1 MVTKIINYSHQ
12 SIDNNDLKSVNKAI
26 NSGIL
31 TQGKEVKNFEN
42 KLKNYFS
49 SKYASAVSSGTA
61 ALHLTSSALGWK
73 KNDFIVTTPLT
84 FIATANSILYK
95 QANPIFVDT
104 NLNDYQLDL
113 NQLETKL
120 KKNKKIKAVIAVDY
134 AGNPCDW
141 INLKYLSN
149 KYSFK
154 LINDNCHA
162 LGAKYKG
169 QKNYATMYADVVTQS
184 FHPLKNITT
193 GEGGAILTNDISIF
207 NKVNKLRNHGIESSK
222 SKNYWDKEVK
232 ELGFNYRLTEFQA
245 ALGTSQLNKVDYLIK
260 KKQSV
265 AKKYNE
271 YFKEIDHIKTPPVR
285 KNCYHAY
292 HLYPLLIDFK
302 KLHLDKSSLMNYF
315 IKNNFR
321 LQVHYKPIHTYSL
334 YKKLFKFKKN
344 DFPVSTKF
352 FNDEISL
359 PIFPGF
365 SNNIQTRFIDLFD
378 KFLKN
383 R

>member
-1 MVTKIINYSHQ
+1 MSNKIVNYSQQ
-12 SIDNNDLKSVNKAI
+12 SIDAYDLRAVRKTI

-42 KLKNYFS
+42 NLTKYFS
-49 SKYASAVSSGTA
+49 SKYASVVSSGTA
-61 ALHLTSSALGWK
+61 ALHLTSNALGWK

-84 FIATANSILYK
+84 FIATANSILYRH
-95 QANPIFVDT
+95 ATPIFVDT
-104 NLNDYQLDL
+104 NLDDYQLDL

-120 KKNKKIKAVIAVDY
+120 KKNKKIKAVIAIDY

-141 INLKYLSN
+141 ANLKYLSN

-162 LGAKYKG
+162 LGAKYNG
-169 QKNYATMYADVVTQS
+169 QKNYAVKYADVVTQS

-193 GEGGAILTNDISIF
+193 GEGGAILTNNISIF
-207 NKVNKLRNHGIESSK
+207 DKVNKLRNHGMESSK
-222 SKNYWDKEVK
+222 AKNYWDKEVK

-245 ALGTSQLNKVDYLIK
+245 ALGTSQLTKVDSLIK
-260 KKQSV
+260 KKQLI
-265 AKKYNE
+265 AKKYNK
-271 YFKEIDHIKTPPVR
+271 YFEEIEHIKTPPVR
-285 KNCYHAY
+285 ENCYHAY

-302 KLHLDKSSLMNYF
+302 KLNLDKPSLMNYF
-315 IKNNFR
+315 LKNNFR

-334 YKKLFKFKKN
+334 YKKLFKFKNN
-344 DFPVSTKF
+344 DFPSSLKF

-359 PIFPGF
+359 PIFPGLT
-365 SNNIQTRFIDLFD
+365 SNVQSKFIDLFD
-378 KFLKN
+378 KFLKSK
-383 R
+383 

>member
-1 MVTKIINYSHQ
+1 MPW
-12 SIDNNDLKSVNKAI
+12 D
-26 NSGIL
+26 G
-31 TQGKEVKNFEN
+31 
-42 KLKNYFS
+42 
-49 SKYASAVSSGTA
+49 
-61 ALHLTSSALGWK
+61 K

-84 FIATANSILYK
+84 FIATANSILYRH
-95 QANPIFVDT
+95 ATPIFVDT
-104 NLNDYQLDL
+104 NLDDYQLDL

-120 KKNKKIKAVIAVDY
+120 KKNKKIKAVIAIDY

-141 INLKYLSN
+141 VNLKYLSN

-162 LGAKYKG
+162 LGAKYNG
-169 QKNYATMYADVVTQS
+169 QKNYAVKYADVVTQS

-193 GEGGAILTNDISIF
+193 GEGGAILTNNIGIF
-207 NKVNKLRNHGIESSK
+207 DKVNKLRNHGIESSK

-245 ALGTSQLNKVDYLIK
+245 ALGTSQLTKVDYLIK
-260 KKQSV
+260 KKQLI

-271 YFKEIDHIKTPPVR
+271 YFEEIDHIKIPPVR

-302 KLHLDKSSLMNYF
+302 KLNLDKSSLMNYF
-315 IKNNFR
+315 LKNNFR
-321 LQVHYKPIHTYSL
+321 LQVHYKPIHTYRL
-334 YKKLFKFKKN
+334 YKKLFKFKNN
-344 DFPVSTKF
+344 DFPASLKF

-359 PIFPGF
+359 PIFPGL
-365 SNNIQTRFIDLFD
+365 SSDIQSKFIDLFD
-378 KFLKN
+378 KFLKSK
-383 R
+383 

>member
-1 MVTKIINYSHQ
+1 MATKIINYSHQ
-12 SIDNNDLKSVNKAI
+12 SIDTNDLKSVNKAI

-141 INLKYLSN
+141 INLKYLSK

-162 LGAKYKG
+162 LGAKYNG
-169 QKNYATMYADVVTQS
+169 QKNYATKYADVVTQS

-193 GEGGAILTNDISIF
+193 GEGGAISTNNNIYANELMI
-207 NKVNKLRNHGIESSK
+207 KLAAGSSGK
-222 SKNYWDKEVK
+222 AEIGLNFTDF
-232 ELGFNYRLTEFQA
+232 GFNFRLTEIQA
-245 ALGTSQLNKVDYLIK
+245 LMGWHQLKIIDEMIARRLEIKHSYINSLVTLGFRPQKINDNIKHNTQSIVFTVPKGLDRNKLVKYLFSQNIESTLGTYCLSGTSFNRNKYDDVQKNSLAIEASAITLPCFDDLDI
-260 KKQSV
+260 
-265 AKKYNE
+265 
-271 YFKEIDHIKTPPVR
+271 TPITQAIE
-285 KNCYHAY
+285 K
-292 HLYPLLIDFK
+292 
-302 KLHLDKSSLMNYF
+302 F
-315 IKNNFR
+315 IKEN
-321 LQVHYKPIHTYSL
+321 
-334 YKKLFKFKKN
+334 
-344 DFPVSTKF
+344 
-352 FNDEISL
+352 
-359 PIFPGF
+359 G
-365 SNNIQTRFIDLFD
+365 
-378 KFLKN
+378 
-383 R
+383 

>member
-1 MVTKIINYSHQ
+1 MVAKIINYSHQ
-12 SIDNNDLKSVNKAI
+12 SIDTNDLKSVNKAI

-31 TQGKEVKNFEN
+31 TQGKEVNNFEN

-84 FIATANSILYK
+84 FIATANSILYNQSK
-95 QANPIFVDT
+95 PIFVDT

-113 NQLETKL
+113 NQLETEL

-141 INLKYLSN
+141 VNLKYLSN

-169 QKNYATMYADVVTQS
+169 QKNYAIKYADVVTQS

-193 GEGGAILTNDISIF
+193 GEGGAILTNDIRIF

-222 SKNYWDKEVK
+222 SKYYWDKEVK

-260 KKQSV
+260 KKQLI

-271 YFKEIDHIKTPPVR
+271 YFEEIDHIKTPPVR

-315 IKNNFR
+315 LKNNFR
-321 LQVHYKPIHTYSL
+321 LQVHYKPIHTYNL
-334 YKKLFKFKKN
+334 YRKLFKFKKN

-359 PIFPGF
+359 PIFPSF
-365 SNNIQTRFIDLFD
+365 SNNIQTRFLDLFD
-378 KFLKN
+378 KFLK
-383 R
+383 RR